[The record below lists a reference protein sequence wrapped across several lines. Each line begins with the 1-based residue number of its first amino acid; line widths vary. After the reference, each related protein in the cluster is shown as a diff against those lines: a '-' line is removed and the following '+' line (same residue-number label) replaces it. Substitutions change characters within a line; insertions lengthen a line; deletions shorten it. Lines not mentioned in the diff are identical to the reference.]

1 MVAFSAEDKLWEFE
15 WSRGVGDILL
25 GIVLL
30 FLFCFSLALQR
41 SLQVSWLVGWLFFFS
56 FLKFQIWIRIL
67 QLKLSLAQL
76 SKYTFPA
83 SENVL
88 PCSFLVQR
96 RLKYCSHWRCFM
108 IRSNSSSAF

>member
-30 FLFCFSLALQR
+30 LLFCFSLALQR
-41 SLQVSWLVGWLFFFS
+41 SLQVSWLVGCFS

-83 SENVL
+83 SERCVALLLSCAKKIEVL
-88 PCSFLVQR
+88 FSLEMF
-96 RLKYCSHWRCFM
+96 YD
-108 IRSNSSSAF
+108 